1 MGSTATELGRK
12 LIVTLAVIKVQKMK
26 ARKPSNAILLVVL
39 LTTLVPSPI
48 HSHPGQGLLQRFARQ
63 ADLAEY
69 DDVEGVEPLND
80 EVLVSN
86 EVNAAISNDDDE
98 KGMSKPDVDMDY
110 GGGDVD
116 GDKIEDFSEND
127 LSDKEKST
135 SSTVTISTTTTTTT
149 TTTART
155 TRVRVQPLTTT
166 RRTTT
171 TRRPTTTQR
180 TTQPPPP
187 PPSDPGILGR
197 IGSFFN
203 QGVGNIGSNII
214 SGGTLM
220 AAAAAPLWAPLLVG
234 KKRRKR
240 DILSYSNNE
249 VDVNKRPV
257 EYYAKLIHSNF
268 YEAKKLRQGKKK
280 SN

>member
-1 MGSTATELGRK
+1 
-12 LIVTLAVIKVQKMK
+12 MK
-26 ARKPSNAILLVVL
+26 ARKPSKAILLVVL

-98 KGMSKPDVDMDY
+98 KDMSKPDVDMDN

-135 SSTVTISTTTTTTT
+135 SSTVPISTTTTTTTSTTTTTTTT

-240 DILSYSNNE
+240 DIQSYSNNE